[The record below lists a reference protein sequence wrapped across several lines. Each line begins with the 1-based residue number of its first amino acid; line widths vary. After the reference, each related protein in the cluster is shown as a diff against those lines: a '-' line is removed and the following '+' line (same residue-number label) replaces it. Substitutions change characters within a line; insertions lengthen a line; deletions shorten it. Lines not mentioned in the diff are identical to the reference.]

1 MSRARRL
8 EQLAKLAAEQEK
20 QAAKALAS
28 AASRLE
34 EANARLKT
42 LYRFRSEYL
51 QPSELALSAI
61 QLHQLHAFLRGLSS
75 AIAEQE
81 AALQKLRQEYAA
93 LQLAW
98 QRAYCRH
105 RGIDKV
111 QADLFRQ
118 EQAALERRL
127 QGELED
133 RAVAKRRIR
142 RMKDIGR
149 R

>member
-8 EQLAKLAAEQEK
+8 EQLAKLTAEQEK
-20 QAAKALAS
+20 KAAKALAS

-42 LYRFRSEYL
+42 LYQFRSEYL
-51 QPSELALSAI
+51 KPSEVALSAI
-61 QLHQLHAFLRGLSS
+61 QLHELRAFLSKLGS

-81 AALQKLRQEYAA
+81 AVLQKLRQEYAA

-127 QGELED
+127 QGELDD
-133 RAVAKRRIR
+133 RAMAKRRIR
-142 RMKDIGR
+142 RVKE
-149 R
+149 